1 MERSFLTTLNN
12 GMLPSM
18 ADMLHY
24 VRGLR
29 PQNKIG
35 AAFGS
40 YGWSGEAVNLVNQAM
55 EEMKIKV
62 VNPGIKIKHFPTQKD
77 LETCEELGRKIG
89 GALNEKA

>member
-1 MERSFLTTLNN
+1 
-12 GMLPSM
+12 M

-35 AAFGS
+35 AVFGS

-62 VNPGIKIKHFPTQKD
+62 VDPGIKIKLFPTQKD
-77 LETCEELGRKIG
+77 LETREELGRKIG
-89 GALNEKA
+89 RALNEKA